1 MQLIRS
7 VSNFKATPPQLH
19 PPYPFRDLN
28 PILTPHYSHPQ
39 TTRPQNYNALASQDP
54 EKQFTKKEK
63 EKKGKDLNFC
73 CHAKLSTVVVV
84 VVSLWVPILHL
95 MVGGSCK
102 WTFLPAGGRYDGI
115 GEEADWGIMVA
126 EIERISKRPWK
137 VTVAPGV
144 VEGCRRVTLA
154 TVPEPL
160 STQRPILRRREK
172 RAIASTISTPPGT
185 SRT

>member
-1 MQLIRS
+1 MKDAAMTYTVPAASR
-7 VSNFKATPPQLH
+7 VPATDPPTIW
-19 PPYPFRDLN
+19 PCGPAREMVN
-28 PILTPHYSHPQ
+28 P
-39 TTRPQNYNALASQDP
+39 LAD
-54 EKQFTKKEK
+54 
-63 EKKGKDLNFC
+63 
-73 CHAKLSTVVVV
+73 
-84 VVSLWVPILHL
+84 
-95 MVGGSCK
+95 
-102 WTFLPAGGRYDGI
+102 DGI